1 MENLSNYL
9 VAAGLITL
17 IGAEAFYIA
26 FLLSKRKDFGQ
37 YAGLTTYLAGAI
49 LTLSLVTRWIA
60 VGHAPYS
67 NQFEFAIAFAWGATA
82 AFIYVER
89 QLRVRSLGAFVIPIP
104 IGLILYAQTLPDHVV
119 AGGPLI
125 PALQNNLLLTV
136 HVAMAVIAYGAFAV
150 ACGGAIM
157 YLLQRDDRVSWL
169 PFRADIDATCY
180 RAVML
185 GFPCM
190 ALVLILGAAWG
201 NIAWGRYWG
210 WDPKETAALT
220 TWLIYAGYL
229 HAHSIRSW
237 RGNRSSI
244 LLLLGFA
251 ATLFTYYGNLFLG
264 GLHAYSGL

>member
-1 MENLSNYL
+1 MLLLRREAL
-9 VAAGLITL
+9 
-17 IGAEAFYIA
+17 GA
-26 FLLSKRKDFGQ
+26 
-37 YAGLTTYLAGAI
+37 YAS
-49 LTLSLVTRWIA
+49 LTLYLSLALETLALTTRWIA
-60 VGHAPYS
+60 AGHAPYS
-67 NQFEFAIAFAWGATA
+67 SQYEFAVAFAWGTTLAYA
-82 AFIYVER
+82 YIER
-89 QLRVRSLGAFVIPIP
+89 QFRSRSLGAFVLPVPTLLLVYARTIPVQASQIS
-104 IGLILYAQTLPDHVV
+104 
-119 AGGPLI
+119 PLI

-157 YLLQRDDRVSWL
+157 YLLQKNDRHAWL
-169 PFRADIDATCY
+169 PRQVDIDATCY

-201 NIAWGRYWG
+201 NVAWGRYWG

-237 RGNRSSI
+237 RGTRTSA

>member
-1 MENLSNYL
+1 MAQLAVYLMFSAL
-9 VAAGLITL
+9 VALG
-17 IGAEAFYIA
+17 GAWLFYLA
-26 FLLSKRKDFGQ
+26 HTVTKRKDFGQ
-37 YAGLTTYLAGAI
+37 YASLATYLSAAF
-49 LTLSLVTRWIA
+49 LTLALAARWA
-60 VGHAPYS
+60 ASGHAPYS
-67 NQFEFAIAFAWGATA
+67 SQYEFAIAFAWGATIA
-82 AFIYVER
+82 YVYVER
-89 QLRVRSLGAFVIPIP
+89 QFRVRTLGAFVVPVP
-104 IGLILYAQTLPDHVV
+104 LALLLYARTLPNDVN
-119 AGGPLI
+119 PLI

-136 HVAMAVIAYGAFAV
+136 HVAMAVIAYGSFAV

-157 YLLQRDDRVSWL
+157 YLLQRDDKVRWL
-169 PFRADIDATCY
+169 PFRQDIDATCY

-190 ALVLILGAAWG
+190 GLVLVLGAAWG

-229 HAHSIRSW
+229 HAHSMRSW
-237 RGNRSSI
+237 RGTRSSV
-244 LLLLGFA
+244 LLLAGFG

>member
-1 MENLSNYL
+1 MAALSVYL
-9 VAAGLITL
+9 VSAALIAL
-17 IGAEAFYIA
+17 VGAWGCYVAFTA
-26 FLLSKRKDFGQ
+26 TKRKDLGA
-37 YAGLTTYLAGAI
+37 YASLVAYLALAF
-49 LTLSLVTRWIA
+49 LTLALGARWA
-60 VGHAPYS
+60 ATGHAPYS
-67 NQFEFAIAFAWGATA
+67 SQYEFAIAFAWGATVA
-82 AFIYVER
+82 YVYLER
-89 QLRVRSLGAFVIPIP
+89 QFRLRPLGAFVLPAP
-104 IGLILYAQTLPDHVV
+104 IGLLVYARTLPNHVS
-119 AGGPLI
+119 PLI

-150 ACGGAIM
+150 ACGGAVM
-157 YLLQRDDRVSWL
+157 YLLQTPDNRRRWL
-169 PFRADIDATCY
+169 PFREDVDATCY

-237 RGNRSSI
+237 RGTRSAI
-244 LLLLGFA
+244 LLLAGFG

>member
-1 MENLSNYL
+1 MEVLSGYL
-9 VAAGLITL
+9 VFSSLVTLAAASI
-17 IGAEAFYIA
+17 AYI
-26 FLLSKRKDFGQ
+26 LQTVTKRESHGQ
-37 YAGLTTYLAGAI
+37 YATLLTYLGATF
-49 LTLSLVTRWIA
+49 LTLALATRWIA
-60 VGHAPYS
+60 SGHAPYS
-67 NQFEFAIAFAWGATA
+67 SQYEFAVAFAWGAVA
-82 AFIYVER
+82 AFIYIER
-89 QLRVRSLGAFVIPIP
+89 QFRMRTLGTFVVPVSV
-104 IGLILYAQTLPDHVV
+104 LLLVYARTLPSQVN
-119 AGGPLI
+119 PLI

-136 HVAMAVIAYGAFAV
+136 HVAMAVIAYGSFAV

-157 YLLQRDDRVSWL
+157 YFIQRNNTVAWL
-169 PFRADIDATCY
+169 PRREDIDATCY

-220 TWLIYAGYL
+220 TWLIYAGYI

-237 RGNRSSI
+237 RGTRTS
-244 LLLLGFA
+244 LLLLAGFG

>member
-1 MENLSNYL
+1 VAKIAVYL
-9 VAAGLITL
+9 MASGLIALGAAWLFYLAHTL
-17 IGAEAFYIA
+17 T
-26 FLLSKRKDFGQ
+26 KRKDFGQ
-37 YAGLTTYLAGAI
+37 YASLTAYLAVTF
-49 LTLSLVTRWIA
+49 LTLALAARWIA
-60 VGHAPYS
+60 SGHAPYS
-67 NQFEFAIAFAWGATA
+67 SQYEFAIAFAWGATIA
-82 AFIYVER
+82 YVYIER
-89 QLRVRSLGAFVIPIP
+89 QFRVRALGAFVLPVP
-104 IGLILYAQTLPDHVV
+104 IGLLLYARTLPNDVS
-119 AGGPLI
+119 PLI

-136 HVAMAVIAYGAFAV
+136 HVAMAVIAYGSFAV

-157 YLLQRDDRVSWL
+157 YLLQRDDQVRWL
-169 PFRADIDATCY
+169 PFRRDIDATCY

-190 ALVLILGAAWG
+190 GLVLVLGAAWG

-229 HAHSIRSW
+229 HAHSLRGW
-237 RGNRSSI
+237 RGTRSSV
-244 LLLLGFA
+244 LLLVGFG

>member
-1 MENLSNYL
+1 MAQLAVYL
-9 VAAGLITL
+9 MFSGLIAL
-17 IGAEAFYIA
+17 GGAWLFYLA
-26 FLLSKRKDFGQ
+26 HTVTKRKDFGQ
-37 YAGLTTYLAGAI
+37 YASLATYLAAAF
-49 LTLSLVTRWIA
+49 LTSALAARWA
-60 VGHAPYS
+60 ASGHAPYS
-67 NQFEFAIAFAWGATA
+67 SQYEFAIAFAWGATIA
-82 AFIYVER
+82 YVYVER
-89 QLRVRSLGAFVIPIP
+89 QFRVRTLGAFVVPVP
-104 IGLILYAQTLPDHVV
+104 LGLLLYARTLPNDVN
-119 AGGPLI
+119 PLI

-136 HVAMAVIAYGAFAV
+136 HVAMAVIAYGSFAV

-157 YLLQRDDRVSWL
+157 YLLQRDDKVRWL
-169 PFRADIDATCY
+169 PFRQDIDATCY

-190 ALVLILGAAWG
+190 ALVLVLGAAWG

-237 RGNRSSI
+237 RGTRSSV
-244 LLLLGFA
+244 LLLAGFG

>member
-1 MENLSNYL
+1 MAAISSYL
-9 VAAGLITL
+9 VVSALIAL
-17 IGAEAFYIA
+17 IGSFLAFIA
-26 FLLSKRKDFGQ
+26 YTATKRKDFGQ
-37 YAGLTTYLAGAI
+37 YASLVAYLGYAFLTAAV
-49 LTLSLVTRWIA
+49 VTRWIA
-60 VGHAPYS
+60 AGRAPYS
-67 NQFEFAIAFAWGATA
+67 NQYEFAVAFAWGVMTA
-82 AFIYVER
+82 YVYIER
-89 QLRVRSLGAFVIPIP
+89 QFRVRALGAFVVPVP
-104 IGLILYAQTLPDHVV
+104 IGLLIYARTLPDQVS
-119 AGGPLI
+119 PLI

-157 YLLQRDDRVSWL
+157 YLVQRNDRVRWL
-169 PFRADIDATCY
+169 PFREDIDMTCY

-201 NIAWGRYWG
+201 NVAWGRYWG

-229 HAHSIRSW
+229 HAHSLKSW
-237 RGNRSSI
+237 RGTRSSV
-244 LLLLGFA
+244 LLLLGFG

>member
-1 MENLSNYL
+1 MAQLAIYLMFAAMLTVSAAWLFYLAHTMTRRENL
-9 VAAGLITL
+9 
-17 IGAEAFYIA
+17 
-26 FLLSKRKDFGQ
+26 GQ
-37 YAGLTTYLAGAI
+37 YATLASYLSATF
-49 LTLSLVTRWIA
+49 LTLALAARWIA
-60 VGHAPYS
+60 SGHAPYS
-67 NQFEFAIAFAWGATA
+67 SQYEFAIAFAWGSTA
-82 AFIYVER
+82 AYIYVER
-89 QLRVRSLGAFVIPIP
+89 QFRVRTLGTFVLPVP
-104 IGLILYAQTLPDHVV
+104 LGLLFYARTLPNDVN
-119 AGGPLI
+119 PLI

-157 YLLQRDDRVSWL
+157 YLIQRDDRVTWL
-169 PFRADIDATCY
+169 PSQRDLDATCY
-180 RAVML
+180 RAVIL

-190 ALVLILGAAWG
+190 ALVLVLGAAWG

-237 RGNRSSI
+237 RGMRSSI
-244 LLLLGFA
+244 LLLAGFG

>member
-1 MENLSNYL
+1 
-9 VAAGLITL
+9 
-17 IGAEAFYIA
+17 
-26 FLLSKRKDFGQ
+26 
-37 YAGLTTYLAGAI
+37 
-49 LTLSLVTRWIA
+49 
-60 VGHAPYS
+60 
-67 NQFEFAIAFAWGATA
+67 
-82 AFIYVER
+82 
-89 QLRVRSLGAFVIPIP
+89 
-104 IGLILYAQTLPDHVV
+104 
-119 AGGPLI
+119 
-125 PALQNNLLLTV
+125 
-136 HVAMAVIAYGAFAV
+136 
-150 ACGGAIM
+150 M
-157 YLLQRDDRVSWL
+157 YLLQRGDRVRWL
-169 PFRADIDATCY
+169 PFREDIDATCY

-237 RGNRSSI
+237 RGVRSS
-244 LLLLGFA
+244 LLLLVGFG